1 MKILGIDPGYGRVG
15 FGIINKTTKLNYQTS
30 GIISTSPQQ
39 NLYQR
44 LNEIE
49 SDLEKIIDTYK
60 PDHAVVEKLYFSK
73 NTTTAMQVSEARGVI
88 CNLLNKKGVSIQEVT
103 PSQIKSTLTGNG
115 KATKSQVQKM
125 VQIHL
130 KIENIQA
137 IDDAIDALAAA
148 ICFQPTI

>member
-15 FGIINKTTKLNYQTS
+15 FGIVNKTNKLNYITS

-60 PDHAVVEKLYFSK
+60 PEYAVVEKLYFSK

-88 CNLLNKKGVSIQEVT
+88 CNLLNKKGVIIQEVT

-115 KATKSQVQKM
+115 KATKPQVQKM

-130 KIENIQA
+130 NIKNIKA

-148 ICFQPTI
+148 ICHQ